1 MLSIIALLIFA
12 YYSHFTSQ
20 DALAIAFKQPNQET
34 SEKSTSFLPTV
45 TSVNRPTPVPPTAQV
60 PWSKPANQRVL
71 GLIFYGRRKRV
82 EILKCYLER
91 NLVDQ
96 GGWLDEVHFIRNTKD
111 VEDLEFL
118 ESIVAANSHFKIV
131 DLPEE
136 DDGEDRY
143 ALSWKTME
151 RDAVYIKIDD
161 DVV

>member
-1 MLSIIALLIFA
+1 M
-12 YYSHFTSQ
+12 
-20 DALAIAFKQPNQET
+20 
-34 SEKSTSFLPTV
+34 
-45 TSVNRPTPVPPTAQV
+45 
-60 PWSKPANQRVL
+60 
-71 GLIFYGRRKRV
+71 
-82 EILKCYLER
+82 KCYLER